1 MFGVMPRVFGA
12 RRVRVVLCLEGLGVC
27 GTHLRVGR
35 GDIVGRNPRGWV
47 EISIQLVFGL
57 FWLELVFFPFLS
69 FPFLLFS
76 SLKAGFYTLG
86 CDVDELMVP
95 FRRPDF
101 RTLARNRVG
110 LAP

>member
-1 MFGVMPRVFGA
+1 VCWYPPTGWERGYSRTEPAWLGRDLDSAGFWIILARV
-12 RRVRVVLCLEGLGVC
+12 
-27 GTHLRVGR
+27 
-35 GDIVGRNPRGWV
+35 
-47 EISIQLVFGL
+47 S
-57 FWLELVFFPFLS
+57 FLS